1 MANFLYVIVKMI
13 AVIHDMIM
21 TWNDSFETVF
31 SDKELHCLVIGFLGM
46 GMLFVIYP
54 LFKLL
59 SENHVLV
66 IAWIY
71 VFTVII
77 VIVFAIEIG
86 QGITGTGTMDFDDIV
101 AGVAGFM
108 AMFIA
113 FVVVRAVVLGIFRLI
128 RSLFDGG
135 SGRSK
140 GRRRRND
147 YDDYDDYDY

>member
-1 MANFLYVIVKMI
+1 MADFLYIIVKMI

-31 SDKELHCLVIGFLGM
+31 SDKELHFIVIGILGM

-54 LFKLL
+54 LFKWL
-59 SENHVLV
+59 SKKHVLV

-86 QGITGTGTMDFDDIV
+86 QGITGTGKMDFDDIV

-108 AMFIA
+108 AMFIV
-113 FVVVRAVVLGIFRLI
+113 FAVIRGILHAI
-128 RSLFDGG
+128 GKLFGFF
-135 SGRSK
+135 K
-140 GRRRRND
+140 H
-147 YDDYDDYDY
+147 

>member
-1 MANFLYVIVKMI
+1 MADFLYVIVKMI

-31 SDKELHCLVIGFLGM
+31 SDKELHFLVIGILGM

-108 AMFIA
+108 AMFLV
-113 FVVVRAVVLGIFRLI
+113 FVVVRAAVIGLFRLI
-128 RSLFDGG
+128 RSMFCG
-135 SGRSK
+135 
-140 GRRRRND
+140 GRRKN
-147 YDDYDDYDY
+147 DDYYDY

>member
-1 MANFLYVIVKMI
+1 MADFLYVIVKMI

-31 SDKELHCLVIGFLGM
+31 SDKELHFLVIGFLGM

-113 FVVVRAVVLGIFRLI
+113 FVVARAVVKGVFRLI
-128 RSLFDGG
+128 RSLFGG
-135 SGRSK
+135 GK
-140 GRRRRND
+140 RRRK
-147 YDDYDDYDY
+147 DYDYYD

>member
-1 MANFLYVIVKMI
+1 MADFLYIIVRMI
-13 AVIHDMIM
+13 AGVHDAIM
-21 TWNDSFETVF
+21 TWNDSCETVL
-31 SDKELHCLVIGFLGM
+31 SDKELHFLIIGLMGM
-46 GMLFVIYP
+46 GMLFIIYP
-54 LFKLL
+54 LFQLL
-59 SENHVLV
+59 SKNHVLV

-113 FVVVRAVVLGIFRLI
+113 FAVIRGIVRGIGRLV
-128 RSLFDGG
+128 RHLFGG
-135 SGRSK
+135 R
-140 GRRRRND
+140 
-147 YDDYDDYDY
+147 DDY

>member
-1 MANFLYVIVKMI
+1 MADFLYVIVKMI

-31 SDKELHCLVIGFLGM
+31 SDKELHFLVIGFLGM

>member
-1 MANFLYVIVKMI
+1 MI

-31 SDKELHCLVIGFLGM
+31 SDKELHFLVIGVLGM

-77 VIVFAIEIG
+77 VIAFAIEIG

-108 AMFIA
+108 AMFIV
-113 FVVVRAVVLGIFRLI
+113 FVVIRAAILGIFRLI
-128 RSLFDGG
+128 RSLSGG
-135 SGRSK
+135 GK
-140 GRRRRND
+140 RRR
-147 YDDYDDYDY
+147 DDYDYYD

>member
-1 MANFLYVIVKMI
+1 
-13 AVIHDMIM
+13 
-21 TWNDSFETVF
+21 
-31 SDKELHCLVIGFLGM
+31 M

-113 FVVVRAVVLGIFRLI
+113 FVIVRAAVLGIFKLI
-128 RSLFDGG
+128 RSLFGG
-135 SGRSK
+135 SGKSK
-140 GRRRRND
+140 GRRRRDD

>member
-1 MANFLYVIVKMI
+1 MADFLYVIVKMI
-13 AVIHDMIM
+13 AVIHDTIM

-31 SDKELHCLVIGFLGM
+31 SDKELHFLVIGFLGM

-113 FVVVRAVVLGIFRLI
+113 FVVVRAAVLGVFSLI
-128 RSLFDGG
+128 RSLFG
-135 SGRSK
+135 SGGG
-140 GRRRRND
+140 GRRRRDD

>member
-1 MANFLYVIVKMI
+1 MADFLYVIVKMI
-13 AVIHDMIM
+13 AIIHDMIM

-31 SDKELHCLVIGFLGM
+31 SDKELHFLVVGFLGM
-46 GMLFVIYP
+46 GMLFIIYP
-54 LFKLL
+54 LFQLL
-59 SENHVLV
+59 SKNHVLV

-101 AGVAGFM
+101 AGIAGFM

-113 FVVVRAVVLGIFRLI
+113 FVAVRAVVLGIFRFM
-128 RSLFDGG
+128 RSLFGG
-135 SGRSK
+135 GK
-140 GRRRRND
+140 RRR
-147 YDDYDDYDY
+147 DDY

>member
-1 MANFLYVIVKMI
+1 MADFLYVIVKMI

-31 SDKELHCLVIGFLGM
+31 SDKELHFLVIGILGM

-59 SENHVLV
+59 SETHVLV

-108 AMFIA
+108 AMFLV
-113 FVVVRAVVLGIFRLI
+113 FVVVRAAVLGLFRLI
-128 RSLFDGG
+128 RSMFGG
-135 SGRSK
+135 
-140 GRRRRND
+140 GRRKN
-147 YDDYDDYDY
+147 DDYYDY

>member
-1 MANFLYVIVKMI
+1 MADFLYVIVKMI
-13 AVIHDMIM
+13 AVVHDMIM

-31 SDKELHCLVIGFLGM
+31 SDKELHFLVIGVLGM

-113 FVVVRAVVLGIFRLI
+113 FVIVRAVVLGIFRLI
-128 RSLFDGG
+128 RSLFG
-135 SGRSK
+135 SSRS
-140 GRRRRND
+140 GSRRRRAD

>member
-1 MANFLYVIVKMI
+1 MADFLYVIVKMI
-13 AVIHDMIM
+13 AVIHDTIM

-31 SDKELHCLVIGFLGM
+31 SDKELHFLVIGFLGM

-101 AGVAGFM
+101 AGVTGFM

-113 FVVVRAVVLGIFRLI
+113 FVVVRAAVLGVFSLI
-128 RSLFDGG
+128 RSLFG
-135 SGRSK
+135 SGGG
-140 GRRRRND
+140 GRRRRDD

>member
-1 MANFLYVIVKMI
+1 MADFLYVIVKMI

-31 SDKELHCLVIGFLGM
+31 SDKELHFLVIGVLGM

-113 FVVVRAVVLGIFRLI
+113 FVIVRAVILGIFRLI
-128 RSLFDGG
+128 RSLFGGG
-135 SGRSK
+135 SSRSRS
-140 GRRRRND
+140 RRRRDD

>member
-1 MANFLYVIVKMI
+1 MADFLYVIVKMI

-31 SDKELHCLVIGFLGM
+31 SDKELHFLVIGCLGM

-54 LFKLL
+54 LFNLL

-113 FVVVRAVVLGIFRLI
+113 FVVARAVVKGVFRLI
-128 RSLFDGG
+128 RSLFGG
-135 SGRSK
+135 GK
-140 GRRRRND
+140 RRRK
-147 YDDYDDYDY
+147 DYDYYD

>member
-1 MANFLYVIVKMI
+1 M
-13 AVIHDMIM
+13 
-21 TWNDSFETVF
+21 
-31 SDKELHCLVIGFLGM
+31 IGFLGM

-113 FVVVRAVVLGIFRLI
+113 FVVARAVVKGVVRLI
-128 RSLFDGG
+128 RSLFGG
-135 SGRSK
+135 GK
-140 GRRRRND
+140 RRRK
-147 YDDYDDYDY
+147 DYDYYD

>member
-1 MANFLYVIVKMI
+1 MADFLYVVVKMI
-13 AVIHDMIM
+13 AVLHDMIM

-31 SDKELHCLVIGFLGM
+31 SDKELHFLVIGFLGM

-54 LFKLL
+54 LFKFL

-113 FVVVRAVVLGIFRLI
+113 FVIVRAVVMGIFRLI
-128 RSLFDGG
+128 RSLFGGG
-135 SGRSK
+135 SRGRS
-140 GRRRRND
+140 RRRRKD

>member
-1 MANFLYVIVKMI
+1 MI
-13 AVIHDMIM
+13 GV
-21 TWNDSFETVF
+21 
-31 SDKELHCLVIGFLGM
+31 LGM

-77 VIVFAIEIG
+77 VIAFAIEIG

-108 AMFIA
+108 AMFIV
-113 FVVVRAVVLGIFRLI
+113 FVVIRAAILGIFRLI
-128 RSLFDGG
+128 RSLSGG
-135 SGRSK
+135 GK
-140 GRRRRND
+140 RRR
-147 YDDYDDYDY
+147 DDYDYYD

>member
-1 MANFLYVIVKMI
+1 MADFLYIIVRMI
-13 AVIHDMIM
+13 AVLHDAIM
-21 TWNDSFETVF
+21 TWNDSCETVL
-31 SDKELHCLVIGFLGM
+31 SDKELHFMVIGLLGM
-46 GMLFVIYP
+46 GMLFIIYP

-86 QGITGTGTMDFDDIV
+86 QGLTGTGTMDFDDIV

-108 AMFIA
+108 VMFIA
-113 FVVVRAVVLGIFRLI
+113 FAVVRAIIRGIGKLVSYIF
-128 RSLFDGG
+128 GG
-135 SGRSK
+135 RG
-140 GRRRRND
+140 D
-147 YDDYDDYDY
+147 Y

>member
-1 MANFLYVIVKMI
+1 MADFLYVIVKMI

-31 SDKELHCLVIGFLGM
+31 SDKELHFLVIGILGM

-77 VIVFAIEIG
+77 VIAFAIEIG
-86 QGITGTGTMDFDDIV
+86 QGITGTGKMDFDDIV

-113 FVVVRAVVLGIFRLI
+113 FVVARAVVKGVFRLI
-128 RSLFDGG
+128 RSLFGG
-135 SGRSK
+135 GK
-140 GRRRRND
+140 RRRK
-147 YDDYDDYDY
+147 DYDYYD

>member
-1 MANFLYVIVKMI
+1 MADFLYIIVKMI
-13 AVIHDMIM
+13 AVLHDMIM

-31 SDKELHCLVIGFLGM
+31 SDKELHFLVIGFLGM

-101 AGVAGFM
+101 AGIAGFM

-128 RSLFDGG
+128 RSMFG
-135 SGRSK
+135 SKG
-140 GRRRRND
+140 GRRRRR
-147 YDDYDDYDY
+147 DDYDY

>member
-1 MANFLYVIVKMI
+1 MADFLYIIVKMI

-31 SDKELHCLVIGFLGM
+31 SDKELHFLVIGVLGM
-46 GMLFVIYP
+46 GMLFIIYP

-59 SENHVLV
+59 SKNHVLV

-101 AGVAGFM
+101 AGIAGFM
-108 AMFIA
+108 AMFVA
-113 FVVVRAVVLGIFRLI
+113 FVLVRAVALWIFRMFQ
-128 RSLFDGG
+128 SLFGG
-135 SGRSK
+135 RK
-140 GRRRRND
+140 
-147 YDDYDDYDY
+147 DDYDDY

>member
-1 MANFLYVIVKMI
+1 M
-13 AVIHDMIM
+13 
-21 TWNDSFETVF
+21 
-31 SDKELHCLVIGFLGM
+31 VIGLLGM
-46 GMLFVIYP
+46 GMLFIIYP

-86 QGITGTGTMDFDDIV
+86 QGLTGTGTMDFDDIV

-108 AMFIA
+108 VMFIA
-113 FVVVRAVVLGIFRLI
+113 FAVIRAIIRGIGKLI
-128 RSLFDGG
+128 SYIFGG
-135 SGRSK
+135 RG
-140 GRRRRND
+140 D
-147 YDDYDDYDY
+147 Y

>member
-1 MANFLYVIVKMI
+1 MADFLYVIVKMI

-31 SDKELHCLVIGFLGM
+31 SDKELHFLVIGFLGM
-46 GMLFVIYP
+46 GMLFGIYP

-113 FVVVRAVVLGIFRLI
+113 FVVARAVVKGVFRLI
-128 RSLFDGG
+128 RSLFGG
-135 SGRSK
+135 GK
-140 GRRRRND
+140 RRRK
-147 YDDYDDYDY
+147 DYDYYD

>member
-1 MANFLYVIVKMI
+1 MADFLYIIVKMI

-31 SDKELHCLVIGFLGM
+31 SDKELHFLVIGFLGM

-113 FVVVRAVVLGIFRLI
+113 FVIVRAVVLGVFRLI
-128 RSLFDGG
+128 RSLLGG
-135 SGRSK
+135 GGGRSS
-140 GRRRRND
+140 RRRR
-147 YDDYDDYDY
+147 YDDYDDDY

>member
-1 MANFLYVIVKMI
+1 MADFLYVIVKMI

-31 SDKELHCLVIGFLGM
+31 SDKELHFLVIGFLGM

-108 AMFIA
+108 AMFIT
-113 FVVVRAVVLGIFRLI
+113 FVVARAVVKGVFRLI
-128 RSLFDGG
+128 RSLFGG
-135 SGRSK
+135 GK
-140 GRRRRND
+140 RRRK
-147 YDDYDDYDY
+147 DYDYYD

>member
-1 MANFLYVIVKMI
+1 MADFLYVIVKMI

-31 SDKELHCLVIGFLGM
+31 SDKELHFLVIGFLGM

-86 QGITGTGTMDFDDIV
+86 QRVTNTGAMALGRIYRTIWVKLV
-101 AGVAGFM
+101 APVDLAASTYTSCFTEST
-108 AMFIA
+108 
-113 FVVVRAVVLGIFRLI
+113 LLYT
-128 RSLFDGG
+128 SLV
-135 SGRSK
+135 
-140 GRRRRND
+140 
-147 YDDYDDYDY
+147 

>member
-1 MANFLYVIVKMI
+1 MADFLYVVVKMI
-13 AVIHDMIM
+13 AVLHDMIM

-31 SDKELHCLVIGFLGM
+31 SDKELHFLVIGVLGM

-77 VIVFAIEIG
+77 VIAFAIEIG
-86 QGITGTGTMDFDDIV
+86 QGITGTGKMDFDDIV

-108 AMFIA
+108 AMFIVFA
-113 FVVVRAVVLGIFRLI
+113 AVRAVILGIFRLI
-128 RSLFDGG
+128 RSLSGG
-135 SGRSK
+135 
-140 GRRRRND
+140 GRRRRRD
-147 YDDYDDYDY
+147 SYDDYDYYD

>member
-1 MANFLYVIVKMI
+1 MADFLYVIVKMI

-31 SDKELHCLVIGFLGM
+31 SDKELHFLVIGILGM

-113 FVVVRAVVLGIFRLI
+113 FVVARAVVKGVFRLI
-128 RSLFDGG
+128 RSLFGG
-135 SGRSK
+135 GK
-140 GRRRRND
+140 RRRK
-147 YDDYDDYDY
+147 DYDYYD